1 MLMRSPVLRTVR
13 PAGRLALQYSTNAPP
28 NGNQNEKDSV
38 SSGVGDKGTS
48 THGFDPLKPRKPLS
62 RVAIGGTQGSRVS
75 KGDDAPSFRSN
86 WMAAI
91 GFVLA
96 GGGLLWWFK
105 RERRRLE
112 VRRLEKEHAGVG
124 KPQIGGPFN
133 LIDDDGKPFTDK
145 NLLGK
150 FSILYFGFTKCPD
163 VCPEELEV
171 LAYVLNETNKKEK
184 KIQPIFVTCDPAR
197 DTPEVLKEY
206 LADFHEDIIGLT
218 GPHEEIK
225 NICKQYRVY
234 FSTPPNLKPGQQYLV
249 DHSIFFYI
257 MDPEGNFI
265 DVMGRNYTGPEA
277 LAKVQEHLDAWR
289 PSGEDSRSWIQK
301 IVS

>member
-1 MLMRSPVLRTVR
+1 MLK
-13 PAGRLALQYSTNAPP
+13 YSTKSEQPQGSDGSKAA
-28 NGNQNEKDSV
+28 
-38 SSGVGDKGTS
+38 SSGVSDQGTE
-48 THGFDPLKPRKPLS
+48 THGYDPLKPRKPLS
-62 RVAIGGTQGSRVS
+62 RVAIGGTSSGRVS
-75 KGDDAPSFRSN
+75 KGDNEPSHKATWIS
-86 WMAAI
+86 AI
-91 GFVLA
+91 AFVVA
-96 GGGLLWWFK
+96 GGALLLWFK

-133 LIDDDGKPFTDK
+133 LIDDNGNQFTDK
-145 NLLGK
+145 DLLGK

-171 LAYVLNETNKKEK
+171 LAHVLETTNKNEK

-206 LADFHEDIIGLT
+206 LADFHPDIIGLT

-277 LAKVQEHLDAWR
+277 LKKVQEHLDAWR
-289 PSGEDSRSWIQK
+289 PASEDSRSWIQK
-301 IVS
+301 IFS